1 MTQRAPALT
10 LRLVTDDAALL
21 ALGPAWRALVAA
33 SSASTPFQTWEW
45 VESWW
50 RHHRYGRLHV
60 LVAYDRD
67 VVVGI
72 LPLVWSRYRGTPFRQ
87 LRFMG
92 APLSDFQDL
101 LAADGERERVA
112 ATFLRELATTTSE
125 WDLADL
131 NDLRQGGPLLEA
143 RVDGLRS
150 EPVFH
155 RRCPAIPLAGGVTF
169 DAFLKT
175 LGKNMRANVGRR
187 RRQLEKA
194 YRCELDTV
202 TRADELPAA
211 MEDLF
216 RLHNARWQRRG
227 ARGAFGTPA
236 LRAFHHEIARRFL
249 ERGWLRLHR
258 MRLDGETKAC
268 FYCFGF
274 GGRVFYYLSGFD
286 ESVGKFSPGNVMM
299 AFAVEQAL
307 REGARSFEL
316 LRGDESYK
324 YEWKAI
330 DQTTERLILGHA
342 SLRSRLATEAHRLE
356 RFVEHEGLKLQRRL
370 WGRKAKPRATSAP
383 RQASEQSPATLEPS

>member
-1 MTQRAPALT
+1 MTQGARALT
-10 LRLVTDDAALL
+10 VRLVTDDAALL

-45 VESWW
+45 IESWW

-87 LRFMG
+87 LRWMG
-92 APLSDFQDL
+92 APLSDFQEL
-101 LAADGERERVA
+101 IAADGDRERVA
-112 ATFLRELATTTSE
+112 AVLLGELASSVSA
-125 WDLADL
+125 WDLGDL
-131 NDLRQGGPLLEA
+131 NDLRQGGAIHEA
-143 RVDGLRS
+143 VGEVDGLRR
-150 EPVFH
+150 ELVFH
-155 RRCPAIPLAGGVTF
+155 RHCPTIALGTTF
-169 DAFLKT
+169 DGFLKS

-194 YRCELDTV
+194 YRCQLDTV
-202 TRADELPAA
+202 TNPDELPEA
-211 MEDLF
+211 MEALF

-236 LRAFHHEIARRFL
+236 LRAFHHEVARRFL
-249 ERGWLRLHR
+249 QAGWLRLHR

-268 FYCFGF
+268 FYCFAF
-274 GGRVFYYLSGFD
+274 GGRVYYYLSGFD

-299 AFAVEQAL
+299 AFAVEQAI

-324 YEWKAI
+324 YDWKAV
-330 DQTTERLILGHA
+330 DQTTERLVLGHA
-342 SLRSRLATEAHRLE
+342 SLRSRMAVRAHRLE
-356 RFVEHEGLKLQRRL
+356 RFLEHEGLKIQRRL
-370 WGRKAKPRATSAP
+370 WGRKPKPRAAAP
-383 RQASEQSPATLEPS
+383 AQPPATLEPS